1 MLILYTKIMYL
12 STSMLNLILFFSHM
26 LISESKYTTMSLWE
40 TIGFGWSEKKIITK
54 ERS

>member
-26 LISESKYTTMSLWE
+26 LISESKYATMSLWE